1 MDYGQEH
8 AKKTPGLFL
17 FFFAHGH
24 CGSPVHWD
32 GGGDAKRL
40 HELHPGRDMSGD
52 LFHVSAILFQ
62 LKECDMS
69 GGDDDNEPTIAE
81 EIKGIADELRDTPP
95 TTPEQAK
102 EIADHLKEIAYQIRN
117 EDTEGNDTGG
127 GNPSTGD
134 TGSDNH

>member
-1 MDYGQEH
+1 
-8 AKKTPGLFL
+8 
-17 FFFAHGH
+17 
-24 CGSPVHWD
+24 
-32 GGGDAKRL
+32 
-40 HELHPGRDMSGD
+40 
-52 LFHVSAILFQ
+52 
-62 LKECDMS
+62 MS